1 MQDTKYLSMSATALY
16 KNAIIHTSMNICT
29 VYVYAV
35 RGIRVIQC
43 GAPSDTKGKI
53 RYNLVRVFY

>member
-1 MQDTKYLSMSATALY
+1 
-16 KNAIIHTSMNICT
+16 MNICT

-53 RYNLVRVFY
+53 RYNLIRVLIGLSLPHER